1 MRIEKA
7 LVLWFTGL
15 SGAGKTTVAD
25 AVCDRL
31 RHEGYRVLVLDGD
44 DVRAKLHVDLG
55 FSRADIIKNNA
66 LIADLCVQNEGDYDV
81 IAVPI
86 ISPFRESRL
95 AAREKIGPRF
105 FEIFLSA
112 DLQCVSRRDVKGLYE
127 KASKGEISNMI
138 GASRG
143 IVYEPPENADL
154 VLASG
159 EEDPDSSV
167 LSLYTFTARLLSG

>member
-31 RHEGYRVLVLDGD
+31 RHEGYSVLVLDGD
-44 DVRAKLHVDLG
+44 EVRAKLHVDLG

-66 LIADLCVQNEGDYDV
+66 LIANLCVQNEGDYDV
-81 IAVPI
+81 IMVPI

-95 AAREKIGPRF
+95 AAREKIGARF
-105 FEIFLSA
+105 FDIFLSA
-112 DLQCVSRRDVKGLYE
+112 DLRCVARRDVKGLYE
-127 KASKGEISNMI
+127 KASKGEITNMI
-138 GASRG
+138 GASG
-143 IVYEPPENADL
+143 EIVFEPPENADL

-159 EEDPDSSV
+159 EEDADSSIRG
-167 LSLYTFTARLLSG
+167 LYEFTAKLLSG